1 MLNRIKLFLYFILA
15 VFCHEVR
22 AQQVLQSD
30 VPFIGAQVF
39 IEPGQT
45 SEQIDRWFSV
55 MEENGLTVCR
65 IRMFQQYMER
75 EDGTWDFTLFD
86 HAFCSAERHG
96 VKVYCTFF
104 PTTER
109 TDIGGWKF
117 PSTAA
122 QHESFMTFVRQ
133 LVEHYYKHPALK
145 GWVLINEPGIGNDL
159 PVTPFMKDAY
169 AQWIEKNPEL
179 LWDAEGYPILTEPR
193 QHTFIADYTAEY
205 LKRIADEV
213 RRIDTNH
220 DIHVNP
226 ADVFG
231 NYGEYRFDR
240 WRQFLTS
247 LGGSAHPAWHYTIFP
262 RQRFA
267 HAMAIEAEI
276 LRGASG
282 QLPWFMTE
290 IQGGNNTYSGGK
302 AMCPT
307 VVETAQ
313 WLWTVIGTEG
323 KGGIFWSLNARA
335 AGIESGEW
343 AMVTFQDKASE
354 RLRAAGTV
362 AKAMQAEKAF
372 FSNAREQLSGIDIV
386 YTRESRWAEQIM
398 HHKNDSYE
406 AREDRAVFKAVAAC
420 HQALADRGI
429 QASVIALDDYD
440 FTAND
445 YSGRTIILP
454 HQIAIPK
461 EAKAQLETFVSSGGT
476 LIVEGLTAYYDAH
489 LHCTMMGNYWQS
501 LLGADVSEFICTD
514 DTTIDD
520 DGLVLPVHW
529 QRGVI
534 NYIETSNH
542 RNVEKKS
549 VSSDNSC
556 KTPHL
561 LVHNIGRGRVV
572 WFPSCIALG
581 AWTSDNYRPLSDW
594 FLRHIAST
602 KSVRFEDYH
611 EGILMRVL
619 TNGKDIVTV
628 CMNKSGKTQSVQLQ
642 NIPENA
648 KPQVLFTN
656 GTASVKDKNVMMDAE
671 GLIVIKWSM

>member
-1 MLNRIKLFLYFILA
+1 MRKLFLFLIIALLSNDILA
-15 VFCHEVR
+15 QKVS
-22 AQQVLQSD
+22 QTD

-45 SEQIDRWFSV
+45 AEQIDRWFSV
-55 MEENGLTVCR
+55 MEENGMTVCR

-86 HAFCSAERHG
+86 NAFRSAQNHG

-117 PSTAA
+117 PSTTA
-122 QHESFMTFVRQ
+122 QHESFMNFVRN
-133 LVEHYYKHPALK
+133 LVKHYSGHPALK
-145 GWVLINEPGIGNDL
+145 GWVLINEPGLGNNV
-159 PVTPFMKDAY
+159 PKTPFMDDARTR
-169 AQWIEKNPEL
+169 WNEKNPEQFY
-179 LWDAEGYPILTEPR
+179 DKNGYPILTEPR
-193 QHTFIADYTAEY
+193 QQLFVADYTAEY

-213 RRIDTNH
+213 RSIDTKH

-231 NYGEYRFDR
+231 NYGEYRFNL

-247 LGGSAHPAWHYTIFP
+247 LGGSAHPSWHYGIFP

-267 HAMAIEAEI
+267 HAMAIESEL
-276 LRGASG
+276 LRSG
-282 QLPWFMTE
+282 SGELPWFMTE
-290 IQGGNNTYSGGK
+290 IQGGNNTYSGGR
-302 AMCPT
+302 AICPT
-307 VVETAQ
+307 AAETAQ

-343 AMVTFQDKASE
+343 AMVTFQDNASD
-354 RLRAAGTV
+354 RLQAASSV
-362 AKAMQAEKAF
+362 AAVLKKENRF
-372 FSNAREQLSGIDIV
+372 FAGAKEQLSGIDIV
-386 YTRESRWAEQIM
+386 YSLESRWAEQIM
-398 HHKNDSYE
+398 CHDKDDYE
-406 AREDRAVFKAVAAC
+406 ARMDRAVFKAIAAC

-429 QASVIALDDYD
+429 QASVTSFDDYD
-440 FTAND
+440 FSKSD
-445 YSGRTIILP
+445 YTGRTIILA
-454 HQIAIPK
+454 HQIAMAL
-461 EAKAQLETFVSSGGT
+461 EAQTKTKLQDFVARGGT
-476 LIVEGLTAYYDAH
+476 LIIEGMTGYYDEH
-489 LHCTMMGNYWQS
+489 LHCAMMGSHWQS
-501 LLGADVSEFICTD
+501 LFGANVSEFICTD
-514 DTTIDD
+514 DTTIDE
-520 DGLVLPVHW
+520 DGLQLPVHW
-529 QRGVI
+529 QRGI
-534 NYIETSNH
+534 ISEDRKNM
-542 RNVEKKS
+542 
-549 VSSDNSC
+549 
-556 KTPHL
+556 

-594 FLRHIAST
+594 LLRHIAST

-648 KPQVLFTN
+648 TPQVLFTN

-671 GLIVIKWSM
+671 GLIVIKWNK